1 MEESLRFLLTFSMS
15 CFLPIANQ
23 RFYLHFLSRNP
34 TFRSTNNAQRGHSK
48 RFSQKMARSVV
59 MEAIQTLGA
68 IQVRRGGRENVRRNV
83 ELRGAVP
90 TRHTRSHLHLLLV
103 LNLQKN
109 QISTVIITRGKSLD
123 ANPP

>member
-1 MEESLRFLLTFSMS
+1 MKQNRGKSSIPFDVFNELTFIHREST
-15 CFLPIANQ
+15 I
-23 RFYLHFLSRNP
+23 YLHFLSRNP

-68 IQVRRGGRENVRRNV
+68 IQVRRGGRENVRRDV
-83 ELRGAVP
+83 ELRGTVP

-103 LNLQKN
+103 LNL
-109 QISTVIITRGKSLD
+109 
-123 ANPP
+123 